1 MTITLKELR
10 AENTGP
16 YEQLVVP
23 LDQQGLVFLCGENL
37 AAGGTSN
44 GAGKTMIFDVIS
56 EILLGETAKGER
68 KDALTS
74 WERPQ
79 RGSLRELDFAVND
92 DDFLVRKARKH
103 PRYGTALQI
112 FQNGTAITKKGM
124 PAAERQLRDE
134 ILQLTLD
141 EFYNCVAGS
150 TLIPTHLGLI
160 PIEQLLGCEGILV
173 ASRSRPAPIGR
184 WLQSGTKPAPVL
196 QVATA
201 MGMTVTCSYRHRFL
215 VLRGSEQQWCR
226 ADELRRGDQLC
237 VSRQRMTRQ
246 RPLDLKLPDPA
257 VKPYRNHPHGRL
269 RLPAVRKV
277 LRRPERMTP
286 ALARLLGYIVAEG
299 SVSGRTEQPSRVHII
314 NSDDLI
320 LDAAQRLFQQLFGTA
335 SSRHRIACCGEVRTI
350 AGVRTTLTRD
360 CFDLICTS
368 TTLVEWLR
376 YLGLYLGGAKR
387 GHSASHH
394 KVVPWSVLQS
404 DAESQLAFLGAYIDG
419 DGCIT
424 ADGRIVLFS
433 ASTKLLEQVQCL
445 LLTHGIASHC
455 SHKYHRLT
463 LDAVAATQL
472 WHRGLHKYTFKRL
485 LSSAGK
491 SQRGEADTYY
501 EIDGQLVTPVTSI
514 RKCGR
519 RRIFDLSMAPGAEP
533 AYVANGL
540 ITHNTTYLTKNF
552 THLLITGKPAERDL
566 YLTQLFGLRIYGDL
580 GNLVSDDLKQIRKR
594 LETTRDLEAT
604 RRALEKRLAE
614 LPTPPTSMRL
624 HQLRAQVAALQARD
638 RKLQQRHDRAV
649 AAAQAQ
655 ARRDSLREQLA
666 KLRLPSPVPR
676 AKRVQRKLHKA
687 EYRLQQLRD
696 AQLFQQQRAKLQ
708 VKLAR
713 LEKVAKLDDARLR
726 RAMTKLETT
735 HDRVLQQLPLARRRH
750 ELERSARKLR
760 QRVAQPDQVAQQVEQ
775 ARQNLAKT
783 DARIDDLRTRLRVL
797 QHAPHARCPTCGTRI
812 KDKQQLVATL
822 HQQCTTATKERH
834 ALVDEQQRLEA
845 AAKYATRLHE
855 VEQELKQLPE
865 HSVDRLER
873 RQHKLRT
880 LMAKVQR
887 ALALIEQRT
896 QLKEQLR
903 GLPAADTEVD
913 ATALAKQN
921 AQVAKLRQLL
931 PDITSYEQ
939 LQTALAQ
946 LPTTTT
952 DDDVATLAR
961 KLRRCHDQYYVARQ
975 QLDDQLRQLREW
987 RTARRELRGLREQ
1000 LDGLHTVRDMERALD
1015 GLMVAFGRKGLRLQR
1030 LRAIIKVIAAQL
1042 PFYLNLLFAEKG
1054 LRFEVAEQEDS
1065 FSLSAFKRKHPVSLE
1080 GFSRGEKARLTLAL
1094 LLATRL
1100 ATPTSKH
1107 TNALFLDEVF
1117 DAIDV
1122 YGYEGVFTTLRHV
1135 LAAGDITSI
1144 FLISQNSDAAK
1155 QYRKYIDQ
1163 VWLAAK
1169 NEKGVSSLHLA
1180 GSHA

>member
-141 EFYNCVAGS
+141 EFYN
-150 TLIPTHLGLI
+150 
-160 PIEQLLGCEGILV
+160 
-173 ASRSRPAPIGR
+173 
-184 WLQSGTKPAPVL
+184 
-196 QVATA
+196 
-201 MGMTVTCSYRHRFL
+201 
-215 VLRGSEQQWCR
+215 
-226 ADELRRGDQLC
+226 
-237 VSRQRMTRQ
+237 
-246 RPLDLKLPDPA
+246 
-257 VKPYRNHPHGRL
+257 
-269 RLPAVRKV
+269 
-277 LRRPERMTP
+277 
-286 ALARLLGYIVAEG
+286 
-299 SVSGRTEQPSRVHII
+299 
-314 NSDDLI
+314 
-320 LDAAQRLFQQLFGTA
+320 
-335 SSRHRIACCGEVRTI
+335 
-350 AGVRTTLTRD
+350 
-360 CFDLICTS
+360 
-368 TTLVEWLR
+368 
-376 YLGLYLGGAKR
+376 
-387 GHSASHH
+387 
-394 KVVPWSVLQS
+394 
-404 DAESQLAFLGAYIDG
+404 
-419 DGCIT
+419 
-424 ADGRIVLFS
+424 
-433 ASTKLLEQVQCL
+433 
-445 LLTHGIASHC
+445 
-455 SHKYHRLT
+455 
-463 LDAVAATQL
+463 
-472 WHRGLHKYTFKRL
+472 
-485 LSSAGK
+485 
-491 SQRGEADTYY
+491 
-501 EIDGQLVTPVTSI
+501 
-514 RKCGR
+514 
-519 RRIFDLSMAPGAEP
+519 
-533 AYVANGL
+533 
-540 ITHNTTYLTKNF
+540 TTYLTKNF

-580 GNLVSDDLKQIRKR
+580 GNLVSDDLKQIRER

-614 LPTPPTSMRL
+614 LPTPPTSTGL

-638 RKLQQRHDRAV
+638 RKLQQRHDHAV

-708 VKLAR
+708 AKLAR

-760 QRVAQPDQVAQQVEQ
+760 QRVAQLPDQVAQQVEQ

-783 DARIDDLRTRLRVL
+783 DARIDDLRTRLKVL
-797 QHAPHARCPTCGTRI
+797 QHAPHAHCPTCGTRI
-812 KDKQQLVATL
+812 KDKRQLVATL
-822 HQQCTTATKERH
+822 HQQCTTATQERH

-845 AAKYATRLHE
+845 AARYATRLHE

-887 ALALIEQRT
+887 ALTLIEQRT

-913 ATALAKQN
+913 ATMLAKQD

-931 PDITSYEQ
+931 PDLTNYEQ
-939 LQTALAQ
+939 LQATLAQ

-975 QLDDQLRQLREW
+975 QFDDQLRQRREW
-987 RTARRELRGLREQ
+987 RTVRRELRGLREQ

-1015 GLMVAFGRKGLRLQR
+1015 GLVVAFGRKGLRLQR

-1065 FSLSAFKRKHPVSLE
+1065 FSLSAFKRKHPASLE

-1100 ATPTSKH
+1100 ATPAIKH

-1163 VWLAAK
+1163 VWLARKTADGIARLTLGAAT
-1169 NEKGVSSLHLA
+1169 E
-1180 GSHA
+1180 